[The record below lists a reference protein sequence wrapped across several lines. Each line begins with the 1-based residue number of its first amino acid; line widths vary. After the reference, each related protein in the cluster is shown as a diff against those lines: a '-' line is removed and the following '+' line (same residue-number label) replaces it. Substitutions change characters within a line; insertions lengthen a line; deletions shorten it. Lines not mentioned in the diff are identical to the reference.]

1 MRFFPVI
8 FALTLPLACAS
19 FDLLPLGLSEK
30 EAIAQ
35 SIIKISQANSTYEA
49 EFNRLIDNGIARFQR
64 KDYEGAI
71 AIYQEALSLAKQNQ
85 NLQYQSMVFWLLGKS
100 YDVEGKYLLAE
111 NSFKAGLGL
120 IAQLEN
126 GFYSNVQE
134 RVAVYRLRVFLMTGL
149 GITYS
154 HIGEY
159 TQATKQLELAFA
171 LSANTTNESKL
182 VLLNYFETRFEL
194 AQLYQKQGKYK
205 KAIDLFQHSRLLAL
219 QIGDRQ
225 KEAISLT
232 AIGNNLVKIGNVAT
246 AQEFYDMAKKLGDSH
261 QEPQIAI
268 APKRVNAALGNFA
281 NLSDFFEKIIPSLQK
296 ANQIIR
302 KMAKLTGS
310 DNRFVVLGELSD
322 NLDQSTQSMSSV
334 LKNLKQGNWT
344 AASQTMNDLQKKM
357 SEMQNNSTIL
367 RNLLERMRQNPA
379 EFNNSFSPQTI
390 KEWDAL
396 GKELNSILASL
407 QGGQKNADKFKQ
419 LKKKNLLSLIF

>member
-171 LSANTTNESKL
+171 LSANTT
-182 VLLNYFETRFEL
+182 
-194 AQLYQKQGKYK
+194 
-205 KAIDLFQHSRLLAL
+205 
-219 QIGDRQ
+219 
-225 KEAISLT
+225 KE
-232 AIGNNLVKIGNVAT
+232 
-246 AQEFYDMAKKLGDSH
+246 
-261 QEPQIAI
+261 
-268 APKRVNAALGNFA
+268 
-281 NLSDFFEKIIPSLQK
+281 
-296 ANQIIR
+296 
-302 KMAKLTGS
+302 
-310 DNRFVVLGELSD
+310 
-322 NLDQSTQSMSSV
+322 
-334 LKNLKQGNWT
+334 
-344 AASQTMNDLQKKM
+344 
-357 SEMQNNSTIL
+357 
-367 RNLLERMRQNPA
+367 
-379 EFNNSFSPQTI
+379 
-390 KEWDAL
+390 
-396 GKELNSILASL
+396 
-407 QGGQKNADKFKQ
+407 
-419 LKKKNLLSLIF
+419 